1 MSPRWDYSTV
11 GADRSNVYE
20 LEKTTSAKLPPFDR
34 ALRTRNYC
42 IFGIGVCWAATTTC
56 VALGIWAFTAAQNLP
71 TGTDPLPGTGSHS
84 GQPSVSIGVV
94 GQALV
99 KLAVNICIML
109 VTDCLGCI
117 HTASVRWALW
127 REGRL
132 DFNSNPR
139 MLTGTKTGWSTHY
152 FTNIAMA
159 FFLMLL
165 FAASSQLFLQPR
177 TANNNYNGFVV
188 NGVAFLALAV
198 GIAGQALI
206 ATVALRGSSR
216 LIPTWSSNPL
226 NTALTCIHEGLD
238 HHPGRSLVP
247 VDRRRDPST
256 PQQPARKQ
264 ANALRAVPHLRWSIA
279 ALWLIFAITFIWAII
294 IIIISRY
301 GHIHSETINIQFFG
315 SFAGSASQNSP
326 VVPFYH
332 AWGGD
337 TVSDGKI
344 VAGSISALFITLALQ
359 IPFTLSLHAAE
370 LVMHVYVDEQIWRK
384 ASTLSGLTY
393 MQTPIGNIVGFF
405 GTWQTLFLFILNP
418 VTHWLFGVAVFE
430 TKGTMY
436 MSWEGLLYLAIPLA
450 LLAVV
455 VTCVA
460 VQKPRGPQPA
470 AYGHLQ
476 TLVDLISLSMF
487 KMIDR
492 TFRAEAIR
500 TAWAAA
506 HAIGPKVYATDCK
519 SGAFAMECLK
529 GNTLSTEMASQ
540 SLPQILDLLRKIHMA
555 SAQHW
560 MCIYNPITVVEEY
573 LESAKGM
580 TAMPLEDIQLVETVL
595 DDVRR
600 EIGQIHSHP
609 DLLVPCH
616 NDFHSHNIIVE
627 HDGNHRHMAID
638 FENADL
644 GDPMWDLAYFT
655 VNLEL
660 EREPLALASAYSTT
674 MEERRR
680 LSAHCL
686 MAIAHCATWSAIQGA
701 PWVKAP

>member
-1 MSPRWDYSTV
+1 MASRWDYSTI
-11 GADRSNVYE
+11 GPDRSNVYE
-20 LEKTTSAKLPPFDR
+20 LEKTSSAKLPPFDR

-42 IFGIGVCWAATTTC
+42 VFGIGICWAAAATC
-56 VALGIWAFTAAQNLP
+56 TALGIWAFTAAQNLP

-99 KLAVNICIML
+99 KLAANICIML

-152 FTNIAMA
+152 ATNIAMA

-177 TANNNYNGFVV
+177 TANNDYNGFVV

-206 ATVALRGSSR
+206 ATIALRGSAR

-226 NTALTCIHEGLD
+226 NTALTCIHEGLQ

-247 VDRRRDPST
+247 VDRRHDPT
-256 PQQPARKQ
+256 IPQQPARKQ

-279 ALWLIFAITFIWAII
+279 ALWLIFGLTFIWAIVI
-294 IIIISRY
+294 VIISRY
-301 GHIHSETINIQFFG
+301 GHIHSETINVQFFG

-370 LVMHVYVDEQIWRK
+370 LVMHVYIDEQIWRK
-384 ASTLSGLTY
+384 ASVLPGLTY

-418 VTHWLFGVAVFE
+418 VTHWLFGIAVFE

-450 LLAVV
+450 VLAVL
-455 VTCVA
+455 VTWLA
-460 VQKPRGPQPA
+460 VQKPGGPQPA

-476 TLVDLISLSMF
+476 TLADLVDCWVEGSE
-487 KMIDR
+487 KMHWGDKGLDNL
-492 TFRAEAIR
+492 A
-500 TAWAAA
+500 TARIA
-506 HAIGPKVYATDCK
+506 GT
-519 SGAFAMECLK
+519 SSRRLE
-529 GNTLSTEMASQ
+529 
-540 SLPQILDLLRKIHMA
+540 
-555 SAQHW
+555 
-560 MCIYNPITVVEEY
+560 PITLNAVY
-573 LESAKGM
+573 L
-580 TAMPLEDIQLVETVL
+580 
-595 DDVRR
+595 
-600 EIGQIHSHP
+600 
-609 DLLVPCH
+609 
-616 NDFHSHNIIVE
+616 
-627 HDGNHRHMAID
+627 
-638 FENADL
+638 
-644 GDPMWDLAYFT
+644 
-655 VNLEL
+655 
-660 EREPLALASAYSTT
+660 
-674 MEERRR
+674 
-680 LSAHCL
+680 
-686 MAIAHCATWSAIQGA
+686 
-701 PWVKAP
+701 